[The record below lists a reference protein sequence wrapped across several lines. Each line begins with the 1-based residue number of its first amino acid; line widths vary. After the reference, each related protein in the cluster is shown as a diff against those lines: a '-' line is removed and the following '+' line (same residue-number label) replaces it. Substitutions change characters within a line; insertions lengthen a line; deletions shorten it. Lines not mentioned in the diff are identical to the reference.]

1 MRSRL
6 IAVVGSGGDPLPAVL
21 ELAESLGAALVEAGY
36 GIVTGGRGGV
46 QEAACRGAVRR
57 RGQARTPP
65 LVGLLSGLDVTAGHA
80 FLDVALP
87 TGLGPARHALIP
99 AAGEVVVCVG
109 GATGALA
116 EVALARKIGRP
127 VIALESSGGTATLVS
142 KAFDSVYATDS
153 VEGVIE
159 RIRALLPE

>member
-21 ELAESLGAALVEAGY
+21 ELAESLGAALVDAGY

-46 QEAACRGAVRR
+46 QEATCRGAVRR
-57 RGQARTPP
+57 RGKASTPP
-65 LVGLLSGLDVTAGHA
+65 LVGVLAGLDVTAGHA
-80 FLDVALP
+80 FLDVAIP

-127 VIALESSGGTATLVS
+127 VIALEASGGTATLVS
-142 KAFDSVYATDS
+142 KAFDSVYATDT